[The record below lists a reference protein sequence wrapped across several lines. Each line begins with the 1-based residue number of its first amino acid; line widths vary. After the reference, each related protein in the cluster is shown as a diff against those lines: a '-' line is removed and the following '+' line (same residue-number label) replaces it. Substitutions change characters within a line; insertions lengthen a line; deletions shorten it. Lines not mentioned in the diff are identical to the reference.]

1 MNYVIFA
8 WKDVNHL
15 SLKVSNFADSL
26 ISSGNL
32 EEPALEKHFKTARK
46 KLWERP
52 VARVLQISRDTF
64 SGSVTGIEG
73 AGKAGPPRKK

>member
-26 ISSGNL
+26 KSSGNL
-32 EEPALEKHFKTARK
+32 EEPALEKPFTTAGKRI
-46 KLWERP
+46 WERP
-52 VARVLQISRDTF
+52 VVRALKIKRDTF